1 VENNLPI
8 HLQEV
13 VFGSSDSNIS
23 KKISKLEKEG
33 KLKKIAPRLY
43 TGILEESPDT
53 IIRRN
58 MFTILGKLF
67 SGAVLSHR
75 SALEFQPTSTN
86 QIFLTHTYTKKTK
99 LPGLT
104 IRFLK
109 GHGPIEGDNLL
120 SGDVYASQRAR
131 AFLENLQT
139 SRKLGPDS
147 KTLTYPEIE
156 ERLDQ
161 IVRINGEKELNKL
174 RDRARDIS
182 EGLGMIKEFKKL
194 DKIISALLTTHSSK
208 ILSSPIA
215 TARAFGVPYDPNRY
229 ELFEKL
235 FRELKQFEFKSF
247 EEKNIEPNSFR
258 YFAFYEGYFSNYIEG
273 TMFEIDEAKKIIE
286 TQTPLPTRNQDS
298 HDILG
303 TYKIVSNR
311 TEMKVIPK
319 SAEEL
324 ISILQYRHKI
334 LLSAR
339 EDKTPGKFKNKNNF
353 AGQTSFVDL
362 NLVKGTF
369 IKGFEFYSALN
380 NPLAKAVYIMFMI
393 SEIHP
398 FLDGNGRIARVMM
411 NAELVSANQSKI
423 IIPNVFRE
431 DYILTLRRL
440 TRQHDPEPYI
450 RMLSKA
456 HEFSS
461 TIYGESM
468 DEIQTKLEQSN
479 AFLLPEEGKL
489 KMITTDN
496 KLSYVKP

>member
-1 VENNLPI
+1 MDKNIPI

-13 VFGSSDSNIS
+13 VFGSSDSSIS
-23 KKISKLEKEG
+23 KKVSKLKKLG
-33 KLKKIAPRLY
+33 RLKKIAPRIY
-43 TGILEESPDT
+43 TGNLEDSPET
-53 IIRRN
+53 IVKRN
-58 MFTILGKLF
+58 IFTILGRLF

-86 QIFLTHTYTKKTK
+86 QIFLTYSYTKKIQ
-99 LPGLT
+99 LPGVT

-109 GHGPIEGDNLL
+109 GPGPIEGDNLL
-120 SGDVYASQRAR
+120 SGEVYASQRAR
-131 AFLENLQT
+131 AFLENLQI
-139 SRKLGPDS
+139 SRKPGPDS
-147 KTLTYPEIE
+147 KTLTYQEIE

-161 IVRINGEKELNKL
+161 IVRINGEEELNKL

-182 EGLGMIKEFKKL
+182 KKLGMLKEFKKL
-194 DKIISALLTTHSSK
+194 DKIVSALLSTHTAK
-208 ILSSPIA
+208 ILLSPIA
-215 TARAFGVPYDPNRY
+215 TARAFGIPYDPQRL

-235 FRELKQFEFKSF
+235 FVELKHFEFRSF
-247 EEKNIEPNSFR
+247 EEKNTELNSFK
-258 YFAFYEGYFSNYIEG
+258 YFAFFEGYFSNYIEG
-273 TMFEIDEAKKIIE
+273 TIFEINEAKKIIE
-286 TQTPLPTRNQDS
+286 TQTPLPTRNLDS

-311 TEMKVIPK
+311 KEMQILPK
-319 SAEEL
+319 SAKDL
-324 ISILQYRHKI
+324 ISILQYRHKT

-339 EDKTPGKFKNKNNF
+339 ADKTPGKFKDKNNF
-353 AGQTSFVDL
+353 AGKTTFVDF
-362 NLVKGTF
+362 NLVNGTL

-380 NPLAKAVYIMFMI
+380 HPFARAVYIMFMI

-411 NAELVSANQSKI
+411 NAELVSKNQSRI

-440 TRQHDPEPYI
+440 TRQYDPEPYV

-461 TIYGESM
+461 AIYGDTM
-468 DEIQTKLEQSN
+468 DEIQTKLELSN

-489 KMITTDN
+489 KMLTN
-496 KLSYVKP
+496 

>member
-1 VENNLPI
+1 MENNLPI

-13 VFGSSDSNIS
+13 VFGSSDPNIS
-23 KKISKLEKEG
+23 KKISKLEKGG

-43 TGILEESPDT
+43 TGNLEESPET
-53 IIRRN
+53 IVRRN
-58 MFTILGKLF
+58 IFTILGKLF
-67 SGAVLSHR
+67 SGAVVSHR

-86 QIFLTHTYTKKTK
+86 QLFLTHTYTKKTN

-131 AFLENLQT
+131 AFLENLQI
-139 SRKLGPDS
+139 SRKSGPDS

-182 EGLGMIKEFKKL
+182 EELGMIKEFEKL

-215 TARAFGVPYDPNRY
+215 TARAFGVPYDPDRY
-229 ELFEKL
+229 ELFGKL

-247 EEKNIEPNSFR
+247 DEKNITPNSFR
-258 YFAFYEGYFSNYIEG
+258 HFAFYEGYFSNYIEG
-273 TMFEIDEAKKIIE
+273 TVFEIEEAKKIIE

-298 HDILG
+298 HDILE

-311 TEMKVIPK
+311 AEMKTIPK
-319 SAEEL
+319 SAEEF
-324 ISILQYRHKI
+324 ISILQYRHKT

-339 EDKTPGKFKNKNNF
+339 EDKNPGKFKNKNNF
-353 AGQTSFVDL
+353 AGQTAFVDL
-362 NLVKGTF
+362 NLVKGTL

-380 NPLAKAVYIMFMI
+380 NPFARAIYIMFII

-411 NAELVSANQSKI
+411 NAELVAANQSKI

-431 DYILTLRRL
+431 DYLLTLRRL

-461 TIYGESM
+461 TIHGESM
-468 DEIQTKLEQSN
+468 DEIQNKLEQSN

-489 KMITTDN
+489 KIMTTTHRVGD
-496 KLSYVKP
+496 

>member
-1 VENNLPI
+1 MENNLPI

-13 VFGSSDSNIS
+13 VFGSSDPNIS

-43 TGILEESPDT
+43 TGNLEESPET
-53 IIRRN
+53 IVRRN
-58 MFTILGKLF
+58 IFTILGELF

-86 QIFLTHTYTKKTK
+86 QIFLTYTYTKKTR
-99 LPGLT
+99 LPGLV

-120 SGDVYASQRAR
+120 SGDVYASQRER

-139 SRKLGPDS
+139 SRKSGPDS
-147 KTLTYPEIE
+147 KTLTYSEIE

-161 IVRINGEKELNKL
+161 IVRVNGEAELNIL

-182 EGLGMIKEFKKL
+182 EKLEMGEEFKKL
-194 DKIISALLTTHSSK
+194 DKLISALLTTHSSK
-208 ILSSPIA
+208 ILTSPLAIA
-215 TARAFGVPYDPNRY
+215 RVFGVPFDPHRY

-235 FRELKQFEFKSF
+235 FRELNQFEFRSF
-247 EEKNIEPNSFR
+247 EEKNTELNSFR

-273 TMFEIDEAKKIIE
+273 TVFEIDEAKKIIE
-286 TQTPLPTRNQDS
+286 TQMPLPARSQDS

-303 TYKIVSNR
+303 TYKVVSNR
-311 TEMKVIPK
+311 TEMSVTPK

-324 ISILQYRHKI
+324 ISLLQYRHKL

-339 EDKTPGKFKNKNNF
+339 EDKTPGEFKSKNNF
-353 AGQTSFVDL
+353 AGQTFFVDHA
-362 NLVKGTF
+362 LVKGTLM
-369 IKGFEFYSALN
+369 KGFEFYSALN
-380 NPLAKAVYIMFMI
+380 NPFAKAAYIMFMI

-411 NAELVSANQSKI
+411 NAELVSANQSKL
-423 IIPNVFRE
+423 IIPNVFRD
-431 DYILTLRRL
+431 DYILSLRRL

-450 RMLSKA
+450 RMLSRA

-479 AFLLPEEGKL
+479 AFLLPEEGHL
-489 KMITTDN
+489 KIVSTDDI
-496 KLSYVKP
+496 V

>member
-1 VENNLPI
+1 MENNLPI

-13 VFGSSDSNIS
+13 VFGSSDPNIS
-23 KKISKLEKEG
+23 KRISKLEKEG

-43 TGILEESPDT
+43 TGNLEESPET
-53 IIRRN
+53 IVKRN
-58 MFTILGKLF
+58 LFTILGKLF

-75 SALEFQPTSTN
+75 SALEFQPTTTN

-104 IRFLK
+104 IRLLK
-109 GHGPIEGDNLL
+109 GHGPIKGDNLL

-139 SRKLGPDS
+139 SRKSGPDS
-147 KTLTYPEIE
+147 KTLSYPEIE

-161 IVRINGEKELNKL
+161 IVRINGELELNKL
-174 RDRARDIS
+174 RDKSRVIS
-182 EGLGMIKEFKKL
+182 EELAMVKEFKKL
-194 DKIISALLTTHSSK
+194 DKIISALLTTHSSG
-208 ILSSPIA
+208 ILTSSLA
-215 TARAFGVPYDPNRY
+215 TARAFGEPYDPNRY
-229 ELFEKL
+229 ELFGKL
-235 FRELKQFEFKSF
+235 FSELKQFEFKSF
-247 EEKNIEPNSFR
+247 KEKNKELNSYR
-258 YFAFYEGYFSNYIEG
+258 YFAFYEGYFSNFIEG
-273 TMFEIDEAKKIIE
+273 TVFELDEAKKIIE
-286 TQTPLPTRNQDS
+286 TQAPIPTRNQDS

-311 TEMKVIPK
+311 TEMKIIPK
-319 SAEEL
+319 STAEL
-324 ISILQYRHKI
+324 ISILQYRHKM
-334 LLSAR
+334 LLAAR
-339 EDKTPGKFKNKNNF
+339 EDKNPGSFKNTNNF

-362 NLVKGTF
+362 NLVKGTL

-380 NPLAKAVYIMFMI
+380 NPFAKAAYIMFMI
-393 SEIHP
+393 SEVHP

-411 NAELVSANQSKI
+411 NAELVAANQSKI

-440 TRQHDPEPYI
+440 TRQHDAEPYI
-450 RMLSKA
+450 RMLSRA

-461 TIYGESM
+461 TIYGRSM
-468 DEIQTKLEQSN
+468 DEVQERLELSN

-489 KMITTDN
+489 KIASTN
-496 KLSYVKP
+496 NNV

>member
-1 VENNLPI
+1 MENTLPI

-13 VFGSSDSNIS
+13 IFGSSDPNIS

-43 TGILEESPDT
+43 TGNLEESPER

-58 MFTILGKLF
+58 IFTILGRLF
-67 SGAVLSHR
+67 PGAVLSHR

-86 QIFLTHTYTKKTK
+86 QIFLTYKYTKKTK

-104 IRFLK
+104 IRFLE
-109 GHGPIEGDNLL
+109 GRGAIEGDNLL
-120 SGDVYASQRAR
+120 SGEVHASQQAR

-139 SRKLGPDS
+139 SRKTGPDS

-156 ERLDQ
+156 ERLEQ
-161 IVRINGEKELNKL
+161 IVRINGEEELNIL
-174 RDRARDIS
+174 RDKSRSIS
-182 EGLGMIKEFKKL
+182 VELGMEKEFAKL
-194 DKIISALLTTHSSK
+194 DKIITALLTTHSAK
-208 ILSSPIA
+208 ILTSPIA
-215 TARAFGVPYDPNRY
+215 AARAFGIPFDPSRN

-247 EEKNIEPNSFR
+247 EERNTELNSFR
-258 YFAFYEGYFSNYIEG
+258 NFAFFEGYFSNYIEG
-273 TMFEIDEAKKIIE
+273 TVFEIDEAKKIIE
-286 TQTPLPTRNQDS
+286 TQTPIPTRNQDS
-298 HDILG
+298 HDVLG
-303 TYKIVSNR
+303 TYKIVSNKK
-311 TEMKVIPK
+311 EMSVTPK
-319 SAEEL
+319 SANEL
-324 ISILQYRHKI
+324 ISILQYRHKT

-339 EDKTPGKFKNKNNF
+339 EDKSPGKFKNKNNF

-362 NLVKGTF
+362 NLVRGTL
-369 IKGFEFYSALN
+369 IKGFDFYAALD
-380 NPLAKAVYIMFMI
+380 NPFAKAVYMMFMI

-398 FLDGNGRIARVMM
+398 FLDGNGRIARIMM

-431 DYILTLRRL
+431 DYLLTLRRL

-450 RMLSKA
+450 RMLSRA

-461 TIYGESM
+461 TIFGESI
-468 DEIQTKLEQSN
+468 DEIQTKLELSN
-479 AFLLPEEGKL
+479 AFLLPDEGSL
-489 KMITTDN
+489 KIINTNN
-496 KLSYVKP
+496 KKNRRT

>member
-1 VENNLPI
+1 MENNLPI

-13 VFGSSDSNIS
+13 VFGSSDPNIS

-33 KLKKIAPRLY
+33 KLRKIAPRLY
-43 TGILEESPDT
+43 TGNLEESPE
-53 IIRRN
+53 IIVRRN
-58 MFTILGKLF
+58 IFTILGKLF

-75 SALEFQPTSTN
+75 SALEFKPTSTN
-86 QIFLTHTYTKKTK
+86 QIFLTYTYTKKTK

-139 SRKLGPDS
+139 SRKSGPDS

-161 IVRINGEKELNKL
+161 IVRISGDKELNKL
-174 RDRARDIS
+174 RDKARNIS
-182 EGLGMIKEFKKL
+182 EELGMVKEFKKL
-194 DKIISALLTTHSSK
+194 DKIISALLTTHSSR
-208 ILSSPIA
+208 ILTSPLAI
-215 TARAFGVPYDPNRY
+215 ARAFGVPYDPNRY

-247 EEKNIEPNSFR
+247 KEKNTDLNSFR

-273 TMFEIDEAKKIIE
+273 TIFEIDEAKEIIE

-303 TYKIVSNR
+303 TYKLVSNR
-311 TEMKVIPK
+311 KEMSVIPK

-324 ISILQYRHKI
+324 ILILQYRHKT
-334 LLSAR
+334 LLAAR
-339 EDKTPGKFKNKNNF
+339 KDKNPGEFKSRNNF

-362 NLVKGTF
+362 NLVKGTL

-380 NPLAKAVYIMFMI
+380 NPFARAVYIMFMI
-393 SEIHP
+393 SEVHP

-411 NAELVSANQSKI
+411 NAELVSAKQSKI
-423 IIPNVFRE
+423 IIPNVYRE

-450 RMLSKA
+450 RMLSRA

-461 TIYGESM
+461 MIYGESM

-489 KMITTDN
+489 KIITTDN
-496 KLSYVKP
+496 KA